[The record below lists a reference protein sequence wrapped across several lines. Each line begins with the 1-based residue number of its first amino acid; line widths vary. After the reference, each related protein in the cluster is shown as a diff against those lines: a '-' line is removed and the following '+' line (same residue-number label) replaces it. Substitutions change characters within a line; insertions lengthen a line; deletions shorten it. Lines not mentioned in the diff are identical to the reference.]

1 MRIFLTVPNSNNNIS
16 NFENSFFISR
26 RLRQQ
31 QHQQSRRRLRPRPPL
46 IFRPLTTMSKENSE
60 TDVAKDPGSMSNRP
74 TSETDVEG
82 HRVFHGYG
90 VHVLGSGARRR
101 PGSGGS
107 GGHRR
112 HKRNGLKRSK
122 DSEDES
128 ESELMRPSDRVH
140 FILGED
146 DTDGGHESHPLFSE
160 LAELVSNNEEMEW
173 RETARWIKF
182 EEDVEEGGNRWSK
195 PHVGTISLHLIFEL
209 RSCILNGTVLL
220 DLEASSLD
228 QIADLMLESMVQ
240 NNRLSADVISKVKDA
255 LLRRHRHQH
264 ERRHGGD
271 SKNRLPIIRS
281 LTYIGR
287 NSSRSMFGSHSIDFP
302 ESIRNFTQFQ
312 NNKTSHKNQICTSVL
327 MKNCNINLIEIN
339 LLETPLF
346 MKSTTKISMDPMT
359 ELHQFLQMNQKIE
372 QKIKCHK
379 NTSSLK
385 GFETDQIEPMFPAL
399 INLTLPFKDIKRSLS
414 FSSLDDIKHLPYDL
428 YARVMDILFIK
439 NHIDE
444 KVADEKAMLKIQT
457 MKMNGFN
464 DSLFTTVKSDPL
476 NSAIDINCEK
486 KKKRRKNQKRRN
498 RKKKNRDKCKSFL
511 IDEKKLVNDKINDG
525 PEPEAVNTQ
534 SLVEP
539 PLKTNITKS
548 ADAKKDCFIS
558 KFFSFPCN
566 DELSSVDWNDELSS
580 IDWNDEEY
588 ENDDVS
594 INCGIELSA
603 KDFLFDS
610 PTNNDFDDENIWVEP
625 PEEWEFREKIQAMVA
640 KANEEWDAISLPSDC
655 NDKEVGVFQMEIK
668 SPQITRHV
676 RFVEEPVIWLITDLE
691 D

>member
-1 MRIFLTVPNSNNNIS
+1 MDSICMTPNIRKDRINMKETSSSVIGNIDTARFDSLKGSRDNSSSLLLSWLCRNNTLSLVNQPFAIFHKLKNFFSFNFSDINIEM
-16 NFENSFFISR
+16 ENMELKYSTSCPADITKPSQFSFFYYI
-26 RLRQQ
+26 
-31 QHQQSRRRLRPRPPL
+31 
-46 IFRPLTTMSKENSE
+46 N
-60 TDVAKDPGSMSNRP
+60 
-74 TSETDVEG
+74 
-82 HRVFHGYG
+82 
-90 VHVLGSGARRR
+90 
-101 PGSGGS
+101 
-107 GGHRR
+107 
-112 HKRNGLKRSK
+112 
-122 DSEDES
+122 
-128 ESELMRPSDRVH
+128 
-140 FILGED
+140 
-146 DTDGGHESHPLFSE
+146 HPE
-160 LAELVSNNEEMEW
+160 
-173 RETARWIKF
+173 
-182 EEDVEEGGNRWSK
+182 
-195 PHVGTISLHLIFEL
+195 
-209 RSCILNGTVLL
+209 
-220 DLEASSLD
+220 
-228 QIADLMLESMVQ
+228 
-240 NNRLSADVISKVKDA
+240 
-255 LLRRHRHQH
+255 
-264 ERRHGGD
+264 
-271 SKNRLPIIRS
+271 
-281 LTYIGR
+281 
-287 NSSRSMFGSHSIDFP
+287 DFP
-302 ESIRNFTQFQ
+302 ESIQNFTQFQ

-327 MKNCNINLIEIN
+327 MKNCNINPIEIN

-359 ELHQFLQMNQKIE
+359 ELHKFLQMNQKIE

-379 NTSSLK
+379 KTSSLK

-428 YARVMDILFIK
+428 YARVMDIFIK

-457 MKMNGFN
+457 MSMNGFN
-464 DSLFTTVKSDPL
+464 DNLFTTVKSDPL

-511 IDEKKLVNDKINDG
+511 VDEKKLANDEINGG
-525 PEPEAVNTQ
+525 PEPESVNTQ

-548 ADAKKDCFIS
+548 AYEKKDCFIS

-566 DELSSVDWNDELSS
+566 YESGNEISEPPSVDWD
-580 IDWNDEEY
+580 DEEY

-594 INCGIELSA
+594 INGSLEKEFAGNGLFFSNLVSKEPRKKHCGIELSA

-610 PTNNDFDDENIWVEP
+610 PTNNDFDDENIWVET
-625 PEEWEFREKIQAMVA
+625 PEEREFREKIQAMVA

-655 NDKEVGVFQMEIK
+655 NDNDVGVFQMEIK

-676 RFVEEPVIWLITDLE
+676 HFVEEPAIWLIPDLE